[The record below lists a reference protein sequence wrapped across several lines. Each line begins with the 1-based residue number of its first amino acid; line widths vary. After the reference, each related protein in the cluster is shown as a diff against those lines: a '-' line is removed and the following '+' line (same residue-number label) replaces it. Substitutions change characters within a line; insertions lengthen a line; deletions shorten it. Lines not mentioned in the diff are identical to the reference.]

1 MSQKIYLTK
10 ESVYM
15 FQNVN
20 DTHGRRF
27 LIGRR
32 FY

>member
-1 MSQKIYLTK
+1 MSQKIDLTK
-10 ESVYM
+10 ESVDR

-20 DTHGRRF
+20 DTNGRRF